1 MSKLTVNIWY
11 RQCAGRECDM
21 AKHQISPYTPTA
33 AELQQELQDTGKALR
48 EAYEK
53 FNYVSDAELV
63 EACSYEISALKA
75 RYSYLLRRIKEL
87 SAPQSAENE
96 AYIAASNMKGGKAC
110 QS

>member
-1 MSKLTVNIWY
+1 
-11 RQCAGRECDM
+11 M

>member
-1 MSKLTVNIWY
+1 
-11 RQCAGRECDM
+11 M
-21 AKHQISPYTPTA
+21 AKNQIPTYTPNA
-33 AELQQELQDTGKALR
+33 AELQQELQETGRALR

-53 FNYVSDAELV
+53 FNYVSDDELV

-87 SAPQSAENE
+87 SAEEE

-110 QS
+110 PS

>member
-1 MSKLTVNIWY
+1 
-11 RQCAGRECDM
+11 M
-21 AKHQISPYTPTA
+21 AKNQIPTYTPNT
-33 AELQQELQDTGKALR
+33 AELQQELQETGRALR

-53 FNYVSDAELV
+53 FNYVSDDELV

-87 SAPQSAENE
+87 TAEEE

-110 QS
+110 PS

>member
-1 MSKLTVNIWY
+1 
-11 RQCAGRECDM
+11 M
-21 AKHQISPYTPTA
+21 AKNQIPTYTPNT

-87 SAPQSAENE
+87 TAEEE

-110 QS
+110 PS

>member
-1 MSKLTVNIWY
+1 
-11 RQCAGRECDM
+11 M
-21 AKHQISPYTPTA
+21 AKHQILPYTPTA

>member
-1 MSKLTVNIWY
+1 
-11 RQCAGRECDM
+11 M
-21 AKHQISPYTPTA
+21 AKTHTQPYTPTLR
-33 AELQQELQDTGKALR
+33 ELQQELQDTGKALR

>member
-1 MSKLTVNIWY
+1 
-11 RQCAGRECDM
+11 M
-21 AKHQISPYTPTA
+21 AKYQIQSYTPTA
-33 AELQQELQDTGKALR
+33 AELQQELHHTGKALK

-87 SAPQSAENE
+87 SAPEPVDDG
-96 AYIAASNMKGGKAC
+96 AYIAASAMKGGKAC

>member
-11 RQCAGRECDM
+11 RHCAGRKCDM